1 MQYNQTLF
9 KLMSSRMQKTTANK

>member
-9 KLMSSRMQKTTANK
+9 KLMSSRMRKTTANK